1 VIEKPANRFITTS
14 IDLYGGAYLL
24 IIEDYVWWTNNER
37 EIFNWMVA
45 NLPRGI
51 EHQQG
56 MVIALDTE
64 QQRLHFLLRWA

>member
-1 VIEKPANRFITTS
+1 VIGKPANRFITTS
-14 IDLYGGAYLL
+14 VDLHGGKYLL
-24 IIEDYVWWTNNER
+24 IIEDYVWWCDNER
-37 EIFNWMVA
+37 EILNWMNE